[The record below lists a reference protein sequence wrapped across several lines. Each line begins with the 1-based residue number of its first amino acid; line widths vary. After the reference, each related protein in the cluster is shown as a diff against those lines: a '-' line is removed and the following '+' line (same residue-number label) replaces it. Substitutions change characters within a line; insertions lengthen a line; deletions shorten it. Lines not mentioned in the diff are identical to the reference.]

1 MMAIV
6 GKASLVG
13 HSDNNAA
20 EDTGHLHVTECN
32 NVSIF
37 GAYGSVRTGFAS
49 KTLYKTYYFALHRT
63 LILFPIQYWLNI
75 GSRTPSLRYGVGHVY
90 NSYLQYY
97 HNMPFTDL
105 PYPCIPALIGAIS
118 NNVFSLACVRL
129 PSTFSMCVCF
139 LETQTL

>member
-1 MMAIV
+1 MVAIV

-49 KTLYKTYYFALHRT
+49 KSLYKTYYFALHRT

-90 NSYLQYY
+90 NSYFK
-97 HNMPFTDL
+97 NMNTGIDTRD
-105 PYPCIPALIGAIS
+105 GAQILVQS
-118 NNVFSLACVRL
+118 NVFSNVTEPIAALY
-129 PSTFSMCVCF
+129 SDDTG
-139 LETQTL
+139 